1 MPRTP
6 RASRTPPA
14 SCTSRTPRRSRTR
27 LPALLLALT
36 ALLLPA
42 TLAAALLT
50 GCSSGTADSTAASG
64 TPASA
69 EEPARVS
76 IPSIGV
82 DSALLRLGR
91 NGDGTVQ
98 VPPPE
103 KDTTAGW
110 YTGGATPGE
119 PGAAVLIGHGEARD
133 GKAVFHDL
141 GKVEKGTVVDVR
153 RGDGTVLHF
162 SVTGKETVDKSAFPT
177 QKVYGQT
184 KERAL
189 RLVTCAGDLDADGHP
204 ARNLIVYAALAP

>member
-6 RASRTPPA
+6 RAPRTPCAP
-14 SCTSRTPRRSRTR
+14 RTRRAR
-27 LPALLLALT
+27 LPALGPALA
-36 ALLLPA
+36 ALLLP
-42 TLAAALLT
+42 TVLVPALLT
-50 GCSSGTADSTAASG
+50 GCSSGTEGSTAASG

-82 DSALLRLGR
+82 DSALLRLGK

-103 KDTTAGW
+103 KGMTAGW

-119 PGAAVLIGHGEARD
+119 PGAAVLIGHNDTRD

-141 GKVEKGTVVDVR
+141 GKVDKGTVVDVR
-153 RGDGTVLHF
+153 RGDGKVLRF

-177 QKVYGQT
+177 QKVYGET

-189 RLVTCAGDLDADGHP
+189 RLVTCTGSLDADGHP
-204 ARNLIVYAALAP
+204 VRNLIVYAALTS